1 MALATIAFKN
11 LNRQKKRTILLGG
24 AIAFGVLIVT
34 LIDGFSGA
42 FKQNVSENFADIAA
56 GHIFVE
62 GSEKTASGKTLTV
75 IRDDTV
81 LTDVLK
87 ETGIPAQYLS
97 KRSIAQGTL
106 IFESKKTQLNI
117 QGVDFAN
124 ERYLTERLVLAHGSF
139 AAMSDR
145 QGLILSE
152 QTATKLNAQ
161 IGDRLLFQLT
171 TVTGQQN
178 VGDMVLVATTP
189 DTGLLSGFSAY
200 ANLSYLN
207 ELLNLGNGEYQT
219 LGIYLPS
226 LAGMDRYATT
236 YYDAL
241 RLKAN
246 VKDRSKTAD
255 TQGTGF
261 GPMAAFMGGGTTEDT
276 WTGVRYRV
284 FTLDD
289 LLSSVQQ
296 IVNVLNSVSI
306 GILIVLFVIIMVGIL
321 NTFRMTMYERIR
333 EIGTMR
339 ALGML
344 RSGVRNL
351 FLLEALFLAL
361 AGVVVGFAAAGL
373 VMGVLSLFNLG
384 TNSPLFILLRA
395 GHLSFHVPIA
405 QAIENILIIAA
416 LTLVA
421 AYFPARAAARL
432 SPALALR
439 TTK

>member
-1 MALATIAFKN
+1 MAARNASAL
-11 LNRQKKRTILLGG
+11 
-24 AIAFGVLIVT
+24 
-34 LIDGFSGA
+34 
-42 FKQNVSENFADIAA
+42 AA

-117 QGVDFAN
+117 QGVDFGN

-200 ANLSYLN
+200 ARLVVAPSSQ
-207 ELLNLGNGEYQT
+207 LGCK
-219 LGIYLPS
+219 
-226 LAGMDRYATT
+226 LA
-236 YYDAL
+236 
-241 RLKAN
+241 
-246 VKDRSKTAD
+246 
-255 TQGTGF
+255 
-261 GPMAAFMGGGTTEDT
+261 
-276 WTGVRYRV
+276 W
-284 FTLDD
+284 
-289 LLSSVQQ
+289 
-296 IVNVLNSVSI
+296 
-306 GILIVLFVIIMVGIL
+306 
-321 NTFRMTMYERIR
+321 
-333 EIGTMR
+333 
-339 ALGML
+339 
-344 RSGVRNL
+344 
-351 FLLEALFLAL
+351 
-361 AGVVVGFAAAGL
+361 
-373 VMGVLSLFNLG
+373 
-384 TNSPLFILLRA
+384 
-395 GHLSFHVPIA
+395 HCCCC
-405 QAIENILIIAA
+405 
-416 LTLVA
+416 
-421 AYFPARAAARL
+421 
-432 SPALALR
+432 
-439 TTK
+439 

>member
-117 QGVDFAN
+117 QGVDFGN